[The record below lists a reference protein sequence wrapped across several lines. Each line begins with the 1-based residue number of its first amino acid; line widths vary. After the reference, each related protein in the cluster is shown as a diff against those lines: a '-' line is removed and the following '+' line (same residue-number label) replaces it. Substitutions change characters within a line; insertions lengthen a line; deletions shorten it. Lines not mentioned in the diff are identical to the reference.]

1 MDLRT
6 KLVNARKRKAKLD
19 AREARMGLYRLVDEQ
34 VCIAIYIVSGY
45 DMGLAIE
52 FVQQRTSW
60 KRRKKRGA
68 NWVKGVA
75 DMFLRSGI
83 TVKAVLQPES
93 GDEIRVTKRAVQW
106 LAEEGTRE
114 WVTELNFE
122 IGTARQKCI
131 CFIFVVLPMCIALF
145 CLSCKWLL
153 APLSRLRRGSF
164 ICYYV
169 PGM

>member
-68 NWVKGVA
+68 NWVKGVT

-83 TVKAVLQPES
+83 TAKAVLQPES
-93 GDEIRVTKRAVQW
+93 GDEIRVMKRAVQW
-106 LAEEGTRE
+106 FAEEGTRE

-131 CFIFVVLPMCIALF
+131 CFISLFSQCALLYFVSH
-145 CLSCKWLL
+145 LSGFLL
-153 APLSRLRRGSF
+153 LCR
-164 ICYYV
+164 V
-169 PGM
+169 